1 MDRERGA
8 SLVEFALVLPLIL
21 MILLGLVSV
30 GVAYNQK
37 LALTHSARETA
48 RYGATLSVVAI
59 GDLDAWLDL
68 LAQRAFDG
76 ADLPDGTPGRYLCVA
91 YVFPNGDAGST
102 TDRTRNRIEDQ
113 SGTISRNNAAC
124 PSFNDG
130 RPADERRVQIQIER
144 TGELNVLIFRTDL
157 DLSSQAVTRFE
168 AIDLPGES

>member
-1 MDRERGA
+1 MNRERGA
-8 SLVEFALVLPLIL
+8 SLVEFALVLPFFL
-21 MILLGLVSV
+21 MVVLGLVSV

-48 RYGATLSVVAI
+48 RYGATLSVVSI
-59 GDLDAWLDL
+59 GNLDAWLDL
-68 LAQRAFDG
+68 LAQRAFDS

-113 SGTISRNNAAC
+113 SGISRNDAAC

-130 RPADERRVQIQIER
+130 RPDDERRVQIQVER
-144 TGELNVLIFRTDL
+144 TGELSVLIFRTDL

-168 AIDLPGES
+168 ATALPGES